1 MMTQERPDPTLSREI
16 DTNLRKVYENVLNEE
31 VPDRFKELLSQLRA
45 QKAPVAEQKKGGG

>member
-1 MMTQERPDPTLSREI
+1 MMTQERPDLTLSREI

-45 QKAPVAEQKKGGG
+45 ENEPAADKNKGGG

>member
-45 QKAPVAEQKKGGG
+45 EKEPAADKNQGGR